1 MIFLRPISNKS
12 YDIEKNLD
20 ITKPPYSEQIFP
32 SPLALRNIEVP
43 LSTAFFF
50 VFQEPE
56 PEKVLIDS
64 TCNKCPCTMFFAQ
77 SERVQYYYLDKI
89 GINEINYNLI
99 FS

>member
-1 MIFLRPISNKS
+1 MIFLRPISNKP

-50 VFQEPE
+50 CFSGTGAGE
-56 PEKVLIDS
+56 S
-64 TCNKCPCTMFFAQ
+64 
-77 SERVQYYYLDKI
+77 LDR
-89 GINEINYNLI
+89 LDL
-99 FS
+99 

>member
-20 ITKPPYSEQIFP
+20 ITKPPYSEQIFA
-32 SPLALRNIEVP
+32 SPLALRNIDVP
-43 LSTAFFF
+43 LYTAFF

-56 PEKVLIDS
+56 PEKVLIDL

-77 SERVQYYYLDKI
+77 SERVQYYYLAKI